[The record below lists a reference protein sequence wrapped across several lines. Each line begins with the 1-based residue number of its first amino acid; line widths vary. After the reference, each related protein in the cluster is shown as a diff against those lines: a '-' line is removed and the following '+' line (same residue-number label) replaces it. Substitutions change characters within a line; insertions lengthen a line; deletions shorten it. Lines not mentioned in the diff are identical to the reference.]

1 MRSWPILLPGTSR
14 RCCASPGGSLEFVR
28 AATQPSRMID
38 RLHYFALAAV
48 LLALLPASAH
58 AQSADLVLC
67 DRLAADPADPDK
79 PADVKGVGEVAA
91 GDIATAIRFCK
102 VAAVSARRA
111 MYELGRAYLAN
122 RQPAEAQAAFRKAA
136 DKGSSS

>member
-14 RCCASPGGSLEFVR
+14 RCCASPGWSLEFVR

-67 DRLAADPADPDK
+67 DPLAADPSHPDQ
-79 PADVKGVGEVAA
+79 PAHVKGVGEVAA
-91 GDIATAIRFCK
+91 SHIPTAVKICR
-102 VAAVSARRA
+102 
-111 MYELGRAYLAN
+111 
-122 RQPAEAQAAFRKAA
+122 
-136 DKGSSS
+136 